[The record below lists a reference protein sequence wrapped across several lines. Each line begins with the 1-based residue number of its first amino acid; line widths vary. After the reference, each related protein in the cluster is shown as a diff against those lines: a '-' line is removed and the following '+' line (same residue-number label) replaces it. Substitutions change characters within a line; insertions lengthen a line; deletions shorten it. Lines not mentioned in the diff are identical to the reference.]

1 MNVCYHVWHQKK
13 PTKNIDN
20 APPASSTAAE
30 QRRDRLTHFKS
41 FSVTQIAN
49 STGARRHHAMTV
61 SEPPPSSRSECP
73 TKISIL
79 KTRCSGVEVV

>member
-1 MNVCYHVWHQKK
+1 MCVIVFGIKK
-13 PTKNIDN
+13 PTKNIDK
-20 APPASSTAAE
+20 APASSTAAE

-41 FSVTQIAN
+41 FSATQIAN
-49 STGARRHHAMTV
+49 STGARRHHTMVV
-61 SEPPPSSRSECP
+61 SEPTPPSSTSECP